1 MIFELHN
8 LVSPH
13 PLGLFVT
20 VPLRGL
26 FWWLKDLT
34 LITGLAYQR
43 SYTNPWIRTG
53 VPTAWGGVNTAG
65 VYTVGEVLIQVLIQV
80 LILYSTK
87 GVDTLSTHACGATSA
102 FEQIFYQFWGELTR
116 FYTNFEEVLSWFGA
130 FFRSNWGVNTPFQ
143 VLTQPVLTLGQSL
156 VLIRINTWQNQVLIQ
171 V

>member
-1 MIFELHN
+1 MVAEARRSLAAPWAEPRRS
-8 LVSPH
+8 LPALQS
-13 PLGLFVT
+13 
-20 VPLRGL
+20 
-26 FWWLKDLT
+26 
-34 LITGLAYQR
+34 GLAYQR